1 MLDIIINAY
10 LYLFYLFFFRWLPEL
25 NGLITDLRDKLANK
39 QKPRKSKP
47 ATGTQQ
53 RLKMFFLLLFGNTG
67 SKAWNYQLYCL
78 TVHYLTSG

>member
-39 QKPRKSKP
+39 QKLRTSKP
-47 ATGTQQ
+47 VTGT
-53 RLKMFFLLLFGNTG
+53 
-67 SKAWNYQLYCL
+67 
-78 TVHYLTSG
+78 

>member
-1 MLDIIINAY
+1 MLDIIIYAY

-39 QKPRKSKP
+39 QKLRKSKP

-53 RLKMFFLLLFGNTG
+53 RQNG
-67 SKAWNYQLYCL
+67 SFYY
-78 TVHYLTSG
+78 YLETQVQRCRIISCFA

>member
-39 QKPRKSKP
+39 QRPRKSKP
-47 ATGTQQ
+47 ATGT
-53 RLKMFFLLLFGNTG
+53 
-67 SKAWNYQLYCL
+67 
-78 TVHYLTSG
+78 